1 MTNGPVPDPRE
12 GRTLPPAAPLAPPHP
27 APSARHTTPGRRAPF
42 VRVATPLLALLTAG
56 TAALLRA
63 GTGPW
68 AVLCGAATVTT
79 GLGLLLSAA
88 ATRGFVTVTVR
99 GASMAPAYRDGDR
112 VLVRRGNRLPV
123 VGQVVVAE
131 RPAKDGTWA
140 APPLRPT
147 ATAAEVHGR
156 QWLIKRVAAV
166 AGDPVPSA
174 ALPGARVPEGGLV
187 LLGDNRAVSF
197 DSRDVGYFPTDRV
210 LGTVRRRRPAC
221 GGGRPAGASSS
232 AGRAGGG

>member
-1 MTNGPVPDPRE
+1 M
-12 GRTLPPAAPLAPPHP
+12 
-27 APSARHTTPGRRAPF
+27 
-42 VRVATPLLALLTAG
+42 
-56 TAALLRA
+56 
-63 GTGPW
+63 
-68 AVLCGAATVTT
+68 TT
-79 GLGLLLSAA
+79 GLGLLLAA
-88 ATRGFVTVTVR
+88 VAARGFVTVTVR

-112 VLVRRGNRLPV
+112 VLVRRGSRPPV

-156 QWLIKRVAAV
+156 RWLIKRVAAV

-174 ALPGARVPEGGLV
+174 ALPGTRVPEGGLV

-197 DSRDVGYFPTDRV
+197 DSRDVGYFPTCRV
-210 LGTVRRRRPAC
+210 LGTVRGRR
-221 GGGRPAGASSS
+221 S
-232 AGRAGGG
+232 A

>member
-1 MTNGPVPDPRE
+1 MTNGPGPDPRDE
-12 GRTLPPAAPLAPPHP
+12 QTLPPPASLAPPHP
-27 APSARHTTPGRRAPF
+27 APSAGHTTPGRRAPF

-79 GLGLLLSAA
+79 GLGLLLSAV
-88 ATRGFVTVTVR
+88 ATRKFVTVTVR

-112 VLVRRGNRLPV
+112 VLVRRGNRPPV

-140 APPLRPT
+140 APSLRPT

-174 ALPGARVPEGGLV
+174 ALPGARVPDGGLV
-187 LLGDNRAVSF
+187 LLGDNPAVSF
-197 DSRDVGYFPTDRV
+197 DSRHVGYFPTDRV

-232 AGRAGGG
+232 AGRAGCG

>member
-1 MTNGPVPDPRE
+1 MTGAPGPDPLEQRA
-12 GRTLPPAAPLAPPHP
+12 LPPAVSLAPPHP
-27 APSARHTTPGRRAPF
+27 APPARRAAPARRRPPF
-42 VRVATPLLALLTAG
+42 VRVATPLLALLTVG
-56 TAALLRA
+56 TAVLLRA

-68 AVLCGAATVTT
+68 AMLCGAATVTT
-79 GLGLLLSAA
+79 GLGLLLSAV

-112 VLVRRGNRLPV
+112 VLVRRGPGPSV

-140 APPLRPT
+140 APPVRRT

-174 ALPGARVPEGGLV
+174 ALPGTHVPDGGLV

-210 LGTVRRRRPAC
+210 LGTVRRRYP
-221 GGGRPAGASSS
+221 GAS
-232 AGRAGGG
+232 AVR